1 MLSAVSRLLPP
12 ALDADWHHPLLFSW
26 TIDEAVLQPLVPDG
40 LELDRWEDR
49 TLVSLVGLR
58 FERVRLFG
66 IPAPQGSYAEINLRF
81 YVRRKAGYGDPH
93 PGVVFIRQLVPHRA
107 TAFVARV
114 FYGEPFAA
122 EATGNQFDFDP
133 SDEERSDWPSRIA
146 YRWGAPGRQKQFWGE
161 SSHEPRNP
169 PVGSL
174 EEFLTRRYWGY
185 NGKPGRR
192 TKAYHLTRPDWLVQ
206 TARDWGIL
214 GDVGEGCDPRIVEAM
229 RETPVSV
236 LFAAGSRS
244 SVSLPERLPV

>member
-1 MLSAVSRLLPP
+1 MGRQNPRQPGWAPIRAGAAIRNPSAARKLRRNQSAVLRPPKDRL
-12 ALDADWHHPLLFSW
+12 W
-26 TIDEAVLQPLVPDG
+26 
-40 LELDRWEDR
+40 
-49 TLVSLVGLR
+49 
-58 FERVRLFG
+58 
-66 IPAPQGSYAEINLRF
+66 
-81 YVRRKAGYGDPH
+81 DPH

-146 YRWGAPGRQKQFWGE
+146 YRWGAPGRQKEFWAE

-185 NGKPGRR
+185 NGKPGKR